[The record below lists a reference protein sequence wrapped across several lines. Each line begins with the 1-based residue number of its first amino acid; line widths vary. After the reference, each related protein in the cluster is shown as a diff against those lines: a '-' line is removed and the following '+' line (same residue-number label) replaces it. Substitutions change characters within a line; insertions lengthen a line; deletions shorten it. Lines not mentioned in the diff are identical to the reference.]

1 MSEENKFD
9 ILQKKIELAKANG
22 EPIDDYIKE
31 QIQVLKKAHDEF
43 VKLAV
48 AKGYSDNEVSVVEIE
63 IEQFAIMKHLAE
75 SIGLPTEEYDNLI
88 KDARIRLFGEENW
101 KNFFGDNS

>member
-9 ILQKKIELAKANG
+9 ILQQKIELAKSNG
-22 EPIDDYIKE
+22 EPIDNYVRE
-31 QIQVLKKAHDEF
+31 QIQVLKDAHDEF

-48 AKGYSDNEVSVVEIE
+48 AKGYSVNEVSVVEIE

-75 SIGLPTEEYDNLI
+75 SIGLSTEEYDNKI
-88 KDARIRLFGEENW
+88 KEARIRVFGEENYE
-101 KNFFGDNS
+101 NFFGNQ